1 MAKFMI
7 PRLLLIAGNGRN
19 SGKTFFACSVI
30 SNLCKEVKIIAVKI
44 SPHSY
49 AANAKDTIIPG
60 VFSVTE
66 EKSVLSGKDSS
77 RMLGSGAIQSF
88 FITSDDSHL
97 DSAVELLKKLA
108 VSGSYIVC
116 ESGGL
121 SSLIKPGLFVI
132 VNRNDNRVIKDNLKE
147 YLENEHTLVTFN
159 GEEFNPDPREIS
171 IDFKNEKW
179 TFNND

>member
-1 MAKFMI
+1 MAKLKI

-19 SGKTFFACSVI
+19 SGKTLFACSVI
-30 SNLCKEVKIIAVKI
+30 SNLCKEIMIIAVKI

-49 AANAKDTIIPG
+49 AADAKNAIIPG

-66 EKSVLSGKDSS
+66 ETSVLSGKDSS
-77 RMLGSGAIQSF
+77 RMLAAGAVRSI
-88 FITSDDSHL
+88 FITADDSHL
-97 DSAVELLKKLA
+97 TDVVDLLKKLA

-121 SSLIKPGLFVI
+121 SSFIKPGLFII
-132 VNRNDNRVIKDNLKE
+132 VNRNDNRVIKHRLRE
-147 YLENEHTLVTFN
+147 YLENEHTMVTFN
-159 GEEFNPDPREIS
+159 GERFNPDPREII
-171 IDFKNEKW
+171 IDCKNEKW